1 MVVTDGGAGFAKAC
15 HVQWLD
21 TRIQRCL
28 FHISANVRSR
38 TTRNPRHKT
47 GQELYAL
54 SQQLTRITN
63 DEQQAAWIG
72 CYITWCATYKHMLV
86 EKTVLTN
93 GCIVNTYE
101 RLVRACNMLN
111 TRLCAGDLFT
121 YLNPEVTK

>member
-1 MVVTDGGAGFAKAC
+1 MVVQDLLKHA
-15 HVQWLD
+15 
-21 TRIQRCL
+21 
-28 FHISANVRSR
+28 
-38 TTRNPRHKT
+38 TRNGLIPESNAACSISVRMYDRVLLGIQWFKA

-72 CYITWCATYKHMLV
+72 CYTTWCAQYKHMLV

-111 TRLCAGDLFT
+111 ARLCAGDLFT